1 MNEILAAVF
10 VFFVG
15 AIFGSFLNVCIGRW
29 PEGLSVVA
37 PRSRCPKCGHQ
48 IKAIENIPIVSW
60 LALRG
65 RCSSCGESISIQYP
79 IVELIVGLVWLAAYL
94 HFGLNFTAFRVAVFA
109 TVLLGIGITD
119 AKHFLIPDGFTVF
132 GVFFV
137 LVSAFAAAFLG
148 EGEPFARPWDAILGM
163 CVGAG
168 AIAVA
173 GWLGEVWLKR
183 PAMGFGDV
191 TLMAVVGAALG
202 PPKALLTIFI
212 AAALAPIILLGIV
225 YPLSARGPADADGQ
239 TELPLGASGNWR
251 KRELPFGV
259 FLAPAALIALL
270 FGDVVIDWYL
280 RISGLK

>member
-1 MNEILAAVF
+1 MIEIIFAAF
-10 VFFVG
+10 VFLIG
-15 AIFGSFLNVCIGRW
+15 ASFGSFLNVAISRW
-29 PEGLSVVA
+29 PEGLSVVK

-48 IKAIENIPIVSW
+48 ISAIENIPILSW
-60 LALRG
+60 LFLRG
-65 RCSSCGESISIQYP
+65 RCSGCGERISIQYP
-79 IVELIVGLVWLAAYL
+79 IVELLVGLLWLAAYL
-94 HFGLNFTAFRVAVFA
+94 QFGPTFTAFRVAVFA

-137 LVSAFAAAFLG
+137 LLSSFVALYLG
-148 EGEPFARPWDAILGM
+148 EAEPFARPWEAILGM

-168 AIAVA
+168 AISIV

-191 TLMAVVGAALG
+191 TLMAVVGAAVG
-202 PPKALLTIFI
+202 PGRALLTIFI
-212 AAALAPIILLGIV
+212 AAAIAPVILLGIV
-225 YPLSARGPADADGQ
+225 YPLSARGLADDKGQ
-239 TELPLGASGNWR
+239 TELPLEASAGWR

-270 FGDVVIDWYL
+270 WGDALIGWYL
-280 RISGLK
+280 QISGL